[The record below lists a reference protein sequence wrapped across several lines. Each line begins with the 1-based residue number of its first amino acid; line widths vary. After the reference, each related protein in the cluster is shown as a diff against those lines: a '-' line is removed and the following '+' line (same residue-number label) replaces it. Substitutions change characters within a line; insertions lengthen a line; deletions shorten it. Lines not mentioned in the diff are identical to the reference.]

1 MPNNDLLLY
10 RLLYRNEISAVIH
23 DILRVWRLPG
33 QLCALFKPVS
43 STNQGRIS
51 DVLTVSKHPKGM
63 CDEFTGIS
71 RDQAEIFPS
80 YLHRPG
86 SNHKSLSCFRVY
98 VWYGWVQLW
107 GEEVEWQQLY
117 QVTQKRLMKEVEE
130 SRESWK
136 LHHESASLQST
147 WWMNKQA

>member
-33 QLCALFKPVS
+33 RLCALFKLVS
-43 STNQGRIS
+43 FTNQGRIS
-51 DVLTVSKHPKGM
+51 DVSTVSKHPKGM

-86 SNHKSLSCFRVY
+86 SNQWSHSYFRVF
-98 VWYGWVQLW
+98 VWCGWVQLRA
-107 GEEVEWQQLY
+107 EEVE
-117 QVTQKRLMKEVEE
+117 
-130 SRESWK
+130 
-136 LHHESASLQST
+136 
-147 WWMNKQA
+147 